1 MQQTAQLEQHPWQP
15 FLPGHTRLIMLG
27 SFPPA
32 KNRWCMDFFYPNYI
46 NDMWRIFG
54 LCLYGD
60 KLRFVDEDNRKFRLD
75 DIKAMLE
82 QYGVGLYDTAK
93 VVRRTRNTAADK
105 DLEVVCE
112 VDLYGLIDSAPECV
126 AVVTTGQK
134 ATDIFCRKYDIAQ
147 PKVGDFVPFTHGDR
161 HLRLYRMPSSSRAY
175 PMRLEKKA
183 EAYQILFDQI
193 INKNK
198 TIL

>member
-75 DIKAMLE
+75 DIKVMLE

-93 VVRRTRNTAADK
+93 VTVRRSVS
-105 DLEVVCE
+105 LW
-112 VDLYGLIDSAPECV
+112 
-126 AVVTTGQK
+126 
-134 ATDIFCRKYDIAQ
+134 
-147 PKVGDFVPFTHGDR
+147 
-161 HLRLYRMPSSSRAY
+161 
-175 PMRLEKKA
+175 
-183 EAYQILFDQI
+183 
-193 INKNK
+193 
-198 TIL
+198 

>member
-1 MQQTAQLEQHPWQP
+1 MNQPALLEQHPWQP
-15 FLPGHTRLIMLG
+15 FLPEHTRLIMLG

-60 KLRFVDEDNRKFRLD
+60 KQRFVEEKSRKFRLD
-75 DIKAMLE
+75 DLKKVLVDCGI
-82 QYGVGLYDTAK
+82 GLYDTAK

-112 VDLYGLIDSAPECV
+112 VDLFNLIDSAPECV

-134 ATDIFCRKYDIAQ
+134 ATDIFCRNYGIAQ
-147 PKVGDFVPFTHGDR
+147 PKVGNYVPFCHGER
-161 HLRLYRMPSSSRAY
+161 QLRLYRMPSSSRAY

-183 EAYQILFDQI
+183 EAYQIIFDQI
-193 INKNK
+193 INKKHYN
-198 TIL
+198 T